1 MKKKTKQKIRF
12 AIFVTTFHLGIIA
25 WIISGI
31 MTSTT
36 LN

>member
-1 MKKKTKQKIRF
+1 MRKKTKQKIRF
-12 AIFVTTFHLGIIA
+12 AIFSLAFHIGIIA
-25 WIISGI
+25 WIMSGI